1 VQNFDSLNGSPFTL
15 KVDTGLG
22 KQGKIQAT
30 GEVNLNPVSAKL
42 KVNTQDIDLR
52 VAQSYI
58 SPFIRLELRSGMLG
72 SNLDVNLKSTEPL
85 ALQITAGRRSIS
97 CIPSTP
103 SRPVTSSNGS
113 AWCWKG

>member
-1 VQNFDSLNGSPFTL
+1 MNVDVQNFDSLNQKPFNL

-22 KQGKIQAT
+22 KQGKIQAV
-30 GEVNLNPVSAKL
+30 GEVNLSPVSAKL

-72 SNLDVNLKSTEPL
+72 SNLDVNLKNTDPL
-85 ALQITAGRRSIS
+85 AFQVTGSARSINY
-97 CIPSTP
+97 IPWTP
-103 SRPVTSSNGS
+103 SRTATSSNGS
-113 AWCWKG
+113 A